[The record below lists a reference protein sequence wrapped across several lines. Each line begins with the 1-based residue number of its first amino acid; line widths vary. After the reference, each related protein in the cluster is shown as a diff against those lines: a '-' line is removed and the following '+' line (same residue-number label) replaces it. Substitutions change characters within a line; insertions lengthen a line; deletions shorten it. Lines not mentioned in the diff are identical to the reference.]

1 LKDIEIVGVN
11 DNSNDK
17 TLDILQNLQKED
29 PLIAILANK
38 KNLGVIYNHIFGA
51 KLSKGEYVT
60 FIDADD
66 ALCNM
71 NILEKDYNVA
81 TINHNDK
88 IDIVHYQTCGC
99 IEDDDGKM
107 EKFAIFFTNNP
118 TTFGQL
124 VRAPYIGDNYFQ
136 GKKDVTGSGFVFD
149 KIYRRALIITAA
161 NYIGPDIRN
170 QNLVYIDDLLLCFA
184 AMENDKTIVSISDIG
199 LAFF

>member
-1 LKDIEIVGVN
+1 
-11 DNSNDK
+11 
-17 TLDILQNLQKED
+17 
-29 PLIAILANK
+29 
-38 KNLGVIYNHIFGA
+38 
-51 KLSKGEYVT
+51 
-60 FIDADD
+60 
-66 ALCNM
+66 M

-136 GKKDVTGSGFVFD
+136 GKKDVTGSGFFFD

-170 QNLVYIDDLLLCFA
+170 QN
-184 AMENDKTIVSISDIG
+184 
-199 LAFF
+199 